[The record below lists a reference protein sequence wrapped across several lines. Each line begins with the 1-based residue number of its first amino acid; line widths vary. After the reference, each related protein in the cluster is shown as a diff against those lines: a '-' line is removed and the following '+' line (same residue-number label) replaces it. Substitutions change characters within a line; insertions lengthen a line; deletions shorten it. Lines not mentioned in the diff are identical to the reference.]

1 MNHKKQRYIQPDGPE
16 DAMRIIQ
23 KLFNS
28 YRNAPLTKDLL
39 DYHNNLISRLQ
50 SDILDAAKKANN
62 QKLLSELNEMTDIM
76 RRWISIRLSNRP
88 FNAKMRHFKLVS
100 DGGVK
105 FKRHVHKISQ
115 SGNHQASRH

>member
-76 RRWISIRLSNRP
+76 RRWISIRLSNRL

>member
-62 QKLLSELNEMTDIM
+62 QKLLSDLNEMTDIM

-100 DGGVK
+100 DGGIK

>member
-1 MNHKKQRYIQPDGPE
+1 VNHKKQRYIQPDGPE

>member
-39 DYHNNLISRLQ
+39 NYHNNLISRLQ
-50 SDILDAAKKANN
+50 SDILDAAKKTNN
-62 QKLLSELNEMTDIM
+62 QKLLSDLNEMTDIM

>member
-16 DAMRIIQ
+16 DAIRII
-23 KLFNS
+23 KNLFNS
-28 YRNAPLTKDLL
+28 YRYASLTKDLL

-62 QKLLSELNEMTDIM
+62 QKLLSDLNEMTDIM

>member
-62 QKLLSELNEMTDIM
+62 QKLLSDLNEMTDIM

-88 FNAKMRHFKLVS
+88 FNAKIRHFKLVS

>member
-23 KLFNS
+23 KLFNN

>member
-62 QKLLSELNEMTDIM
+62 QKLLSDLNEMTDIM

>member
-39 DYHNNLISRLQ
+39 DYYNNLISRLQ

>member
-62 QKLLSELNEMTDIM
+62 QKLLSDLNEMTDIM

-88 FNAKMRHFKLVS
+88 FNAKMHHFKLVS

>member
-76 RRWISIRLSNRP
+76 RRWISDRKS
-88 FNAKMRHFKLVS
+88 V
-100 DGGVK
+100 V
-105 FKRHVHKISQ
+105 
-115 SGNHQASRH
+115 

>member
-105 FKRHVHKISQ
+105 IKRHVHKISQ

>member
-1 MNHKKQRYIQPDGPE
+1 MKHKKQRFIQPNGPE

-39 DYHNNLISRLQ
+39 DYHNNLITRLQ
-50 SDILDAAKKANN
+50 TDIHDAVVKANN
-62 QKLLSELNEMTDIM
+62 DRLTKELAEMTDIM
-76 RRWISIRLSNRP
+76 RRWVSIRLSNRP

-100 DGGVK
+100 DGGTK
-105 FKRHVHKISQ
+105 FKRHVHKIKQ
-115 SGNHQASRH
+115 TTNHQASRH